1 MEKLVHHIAQ
11 DSVWNKWIAANSAE
25 TDGCVSGTKEGC
37 VSSAKAGCVS
47 IARTASLPKTGCV
60 S

>member
-1 MEKLVHHIAQ
+1 MQTLVHKIAQ
-11 DSVWNKWIAANSAE
+11 DSVWNKWVSANSSQ

-47 IARTASLPKTGCV
+47 IAGTAPLPKTGCV